1 MQYYQFIL
9 EGTSNKE
16 LDALSKDLITA
27 VKRVGGIKAGPIP
40 FKGKRMIYVYSTD
53 NNTFTALMSV
63 NANKYK
69 KVTNITI
76 NGLERPQ

>member
-27 VKRVGGIKAGPIP
+27 VKKVGGIKAGPIP

-69 KVTNITI
+69 KVINITI